1 MEVPSLMTTKQLV
14 TISGAVEVFN
24 TKRTGIKVLGEWLSF
39 SQYHPIT
46 PMPTPGE
53 LVEVQVEQTDR
64 GAWINSLK
72 IIGPATPTPSAPTTT
87 RDAEIRRQVAINTAA
102 QLVGAFA
109 QTHEEVKVEYVF
121 PLADRILAWLEKGG
135 DIDR

>member
-1 MEVPSLMTTKQLV
+1 MSSKQLI
-14 TISGAVEVFN
+14 TLSGAVSSVN
-24 TKRTGIKVLGEWLSF
+24 AKKNGIKVVGSDEWLNV

-64 GAWINSLK
+64 GAWISSLT
-72 IIGPATPTPSAPTTT
+72 IIGGALAPSAPKS
-87 RDAEIRRQVAINTAA
+87 RDAEIRRMAAMKTAA

-109 QTHEEVKVEYVF
+109 QTHEEVKVEHVF
-121 PLADRILAWLEKGG
+121 PLADKILAWLEKGG
-135 DIDR
+135 AATD